1 MTRANAQTQAKPDER
16 QTVISDIDKLNSLA
30 WDLRRADTPR
40 SLLLGEEALRH
51 AQAVGCERGRAY
63 SLLVLGYGAMRAA
76 DLQTA
81 LEELTVAL
89 SSFEALGDKEGSRR
103 ALNTLGIV
111 FGQSGD
117 YAGAL
122 KTFLTLQRLCAELG
136 EPKSVA
142 EALNNTGV
150 AYFHLGDYASALE
163 HHLRALEAF
172 GTLPDAEG
180 EVQALINIG
189 MVYFERGRFEEALDA
204 FVQAQGKN
212 QVENGAE
219 DDYTRALLLNHLGRT
234 HLKLGHYERALAH
247 NEASLALMNTLGYP
261 LDASYTQDDLAAV
274 HVRLGSLER
283 AEELLSGSLKMKR
296 SAGDTKGEAE
306 VCLHLGELYLD
317 QGRLEPA
324 LNTLHKGLACAQAS
338 QAKLEIHKTHHALA
352 EAYKK
357 NGQFPEAYEHLE
369 KHTQLGKAL
378 FNQESDHRLQGL
390 RVRYEVE
397 QTESEKEIY
406 RLKNVE
412 LAGAVAALHDLTA
425 SLQRANDDKARLLEK
440 LERLTHEDALTGL
453 FNRRYVDDKL
463 EGEFA
468 RANRY
473 GHPLSVAVC
482 DIDYFKR
489 VNDTF
494 SHEMG
499 DAVLRKVAELL
510 RDGVRQSDTVARYG
524 GEEFVVVFPET
535 PAEDAARIVERI
547 REAVATYP
555 WHTLH
560 LDLKVTVSAGVSG
573 DLAVESYEKLIGRAD
588 KKLYEAKHNGRNQVR
603 V

>member
-1 MTRANAQTQAKPDER
+1 MTNTNLHLPPQTNETQFFSVDE
-16 QTVISDIDKLNSLA
+16 LNSLA
-30 WDLRRADTPR
+30 WELRRTDTPR

-76 DLQTA
+76 DLGAA
-81 LEELTVAL
+81 LNKLRAAR
-89 SSFEALGDKEGSRR
+89 SSFEALGDREGSRR

-111 FGQSGD
+111 FGQSGN

-136 EPKSVA
+136 EPESVA

-150 AYFHLGDYASALE
+150 AYFHLGDHASALE
-163 HHLRALEAF
+163 NHLRALEVF
-172 GTLPDAEG
+172 GTLQDAEG

-204 FVQAQGKN
+204 FVQAQGKSD
-212 QVENGAE
+212 AE

-247 NEASLALMNTLGYP
+247 NEASLALMNTLGYL

-357 NGQFPEAYEHLE
+357 NRQFCEAYEHLE
-369 KHTQLGKAL
+369 KHTQLGKEL
-378 FNQESDHRLQGL
+378 FNKESDHRLQGL

-412 LAGAVAALHDLTA
+412 LAGAVEALHELTA

-468 RANRY
+468 RASRY
-473 GHPLSVAVC
+473 SHPLSVAVC

-499 DAVLRKVAELL
+499 DVVLKRVAELL
-510 RDGVRQSDTVARYG
+510 QGGVRQSDTVARYG

-560 LDLKVTVSAGVSG
+560 PDLKVTVSAGVSG

>member
-40 SLLLGEEALRH
+40 SLSLGEEALRH

-76 DLQTA
+76 DLGAA
-81 LEELTVAL
+81 LDKLRAAR
-89 SSFEALGDKEGSRR
+89 SSFEALGDREGSRR

-111 FGQSGD
+111 FGQSGN

-122 KTFLTLQRLCAELG
+122 ETFLTLQRLCAELG
-136 EPKSVA
+136 EPESVA

-150 AYFHLGDYASALE
+150 AYFHLGDHASALE
-163 HHLRALEAF
+163 NHLRALEVF
-172 GTLPDAEG
+172 GTLQDAEG

-189 MVYFERGRFEEALDA
+189 MVYFERGRFGEALDA
-204 FVQAQGKN
+204 FIQAQGKSD
-212 QVENGAE
+212 AE

-234 HLKLGHYERALAH
+234 HLELGHYERALAH

-274 HVRLGSLER
+274 HVRLGNVER
-283 AEELLSGSLKMKR
+283 AEELLSGSLAVKR

-306 VCLHLGELYLD
+306 VCLRLGELYLD
-317 QGRLEPA
+317 RGRLEPA
-324 LNTLHKGLACAQAS
+324 LNALHEGLASAQAS
-338 QAKLEIHKTHHALA
+338 HAKLEIHKTHHALA

-357 NGQFPEAYEHLE
+357 NRQFCEAYEHLE

-397 QTESEKEIY
+397 QTEKEKEIY

-412 LAGAVAALHDLTA
+412 LAGAVGALHDLTA
-425 SLQRANDDKARLLEK
+425 SLQKANDDKACLLEK
-440 LERLTHEDALTGL
+440 LERLSHEDALTGL

-468 RANRY
+468 RAGRY

-510 RDGVRQSDTVARYG
+510 QGGVRQSDTVARYG
-524 GEEFVVVFPET
+524 GEEFVVVFPEA
-535 PAEDAARIVERI
+535 PAEDAARIVERV

-560 LDLKVTVSAGVSG
+560 PDLKVTVSAGVSG